1 MINESQPAGLN
12 VSSYTVEEVETI
24 TSEYIMKN
32 AVSMVTKVYTVY
44 RKCFLELEFSGILS
58 FYKVGG
64 GTKPIT

>member
-58 FYKVGG
+58 FYKVGS
-64 GTKPIT
+64 GTEPIT

>member
-32 AVSMVTKVYTVY
+32 AVSRLPWVSVDW
-44 RKCFLELEFSGILS
+44 KCFLELEFSG
-58 FYKVGG
+58 KGRVGS
-64 GTKPIT
+64 

>member
-32 AVSMVTKVYTVY
+32 AVSMVTGVYSVY
-44 RKCFLELEFSGILS
+44 WKCFLELEF
-58 FYKVGG
+58 
-64 GTKPIT
+64 

>member
-32 AVSMVTKVYTVY
+32 AVSMEPRLQCVLKICSRT
-44 RKCFLELEFSGILS
+44 GILRHAS
-58 FYKVGG
+58 FLQGKSW
-64 GTKPIT
+64 

>member
-32 AVSMVTKVYTVY
+32 AVSMVTQVYHLY
-44 RKCFLELEFSGILS
+44 WICFLELEFSGMSS
-58 FYKVGG
+58 FYKVRIGS
-64 GTKPIT
+64 